1 MPVMNVEAVP
11 CSAAGAPKVIA
22 QEDVFPVAGEVIFRM
37 AAGATHFEHSPATKG
52 IRSPQ
57 AQNSGCCR
65 HFLFLPA
72 RRRRFRRLPSAEGA
86 GRTGDYTAIVIV
98 DNVHYHKAKQTDFAQ
113 VRRNIV

>member
-22 QEDVFPVAGEVIFRM
+22 QEDVFPVAVEVIFRM

-65 HFLFLPA
+65 ISCSCRPA
-72 RRRRFRRLPSAEGA
+72 EDVSGGCRALRVRGA
-86 GRTGDYTAIVIV
+86 QGDYTAKVIV
-98 DNVHYHKAKQTDFAQ
+98 DKMHYHKAKQTDFAQ